1 LSYSVIEGI
10 DPLLVAIN
18 FKYRHEFIYMMN
30 SPKILVFGLLAVVTL
45 FSLSAIT
52 PGAISVSSTIQ
63 QVNAVESGDGA
74 ERECLSSSSALFFD
88 SQPAVT
94 TASV

>member
-1 LSYSVIEGI
+1 
-10 DPLLVAIN
+10 
-18 FKYRHEFIYMMN
+18 MN
-30 SPKILVFGLLAVVTL
+30 SPKILGLGLLAAVAL
-45 FSLSAIT
+45 FSIVAVT
-52 PGAISVSSTIQ
+52 PGTIDVSSTIQ

-94 TASV
+94 TASA

>member
-1 LSYSVIEGI
+1 
-10 DPLLVAIN
+10 
-18 FKYRHEFIYMMN
+18 MN
-30 SPKILVFGLLAVVTL
+30 SPKILRLGLLAAVAL
-45 FSLSAIT
+45 FSIVAVNS
-52 PGAISVSSTIQ
+52 GAIDVSSTIQ

-94 TASV
+94 TASA

>member
-1 LSYSVIEGI
+1 
-10 DPLLVAIN
+10 
-18 FKYRHEFIYMMN
+18 MN
-30 SPKILVFGLLAVVTL
+30 SPKILGLGLLAAVTL
-45 FSLSAIT
+45 FSIVAVT
-52 PGAISVSSTIQ
+52 PGTIDVSSTIQ

-94 TASV
+94 TASA